1 MVRAF
6 HALKLGWRT
15 VRVADYPALPE
26 WQGASHLAVESTAER
41 RRGLARMTAAIG
53 LCRVLFEDSWVIHSV
68 RCVMVMVLISR
79 MARPSSSAHGS
90 NSPSAGRPLATL
102 LMMLLMVLGGPL
114 MVPV

>member
-6 HALKLGWRT
+6 PALKLGWRT
-15 VRVADYPALPE
+15 VRVADYPE
-26 WQGASHLAVESTAER
+26 RDGRGASILAVESTKER
-41 RRGLARMTAAIG
+41 RRGPARMTAAPGLSSIFIRG
-53 LCRVLFEDSWVIHSV
+53 LCVIHSV

-90 NSPSAGRPLATL
+90 NSPSAGRPLVTL